1 MRVTSTAVVTPF
13 FGKVA
18 VVVAPIARS
27 AVVRL
32 RPADVS
38 ACALAGGATTVGDG
52 VGVGEGVGDAVGD
65 AVGDG
70 VGVGELEGDGF
81 ADGVEEADAFG
92 VGLAFA
98 TGLAGA
104 FFTGAFFTGFL
115 TTFLATGFFAA
126 IAFSPMKNAER
137 TPASKVMNLRRPC
150 EFDGLSMINR

>member
-1 MRVTSTAVVTPF
+1 MKFFSSIRVTSTAVVAPF

-18 VVVAPIARS
+18 VVVAPMARS

-52 VGVGEGVGDAVGD
+52 VGVGVGVGAEVG
-65 AVGDG
+65 VGEG
-70 VGVGELEGDGF
+70 VGVGELEGDGL
-81 ADGVEEADAFG
+81 ADG

-104 FFTGAFFTGFL
+104 FFTGAFLTGFL

-126 IAFSPMKNAER
+126 SAFSPMKNAES

-150 EFDGLSMINR
+150 EFDGLSIINR

>member
-1 MRVTSTAVVTPF
+1 MKFFSSIRVTSTAVVAPF

-18 VVVAPIARS
+18 AVVAPIARS

-32 RPADVS
+32 RPAVVS

-52 VGVGEGVGDAVGD
+52 VGVGEGVGEEVGV

-70 VGVGELEGDGF
+70 VGV
-81 ADGVEEADAFG
+81 ADGVEEAEAFG

-115 TTFLATGFFAA
+115 TTFFATGFFAA

-150 EFDGLSMINR
+150 EFDGVSMINR